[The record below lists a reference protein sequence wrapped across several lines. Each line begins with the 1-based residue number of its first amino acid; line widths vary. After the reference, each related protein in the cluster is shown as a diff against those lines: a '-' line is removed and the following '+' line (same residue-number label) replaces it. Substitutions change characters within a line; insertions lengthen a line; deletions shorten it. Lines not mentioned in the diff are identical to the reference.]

1 MAASQRTSLI
11 DTEKF
16 LNDTDPSSNPDTTPN
31 NWNDGGMVEKA
42 KKKNAKNVQDQFKKL
57 GPHSSKPPIPK

>member
-1 MAASQRTSLI
+1 MAASQQTSLI

-31 NWNDGGMVEKA
+31 NWNDGGWLRKLR
-42 KKKNAKNVQDQFKKL
+42 KKMQKMFKTSL
-57 GPHSSKPPIPK
+57 RN

>member
-16 LNDTDPSSNPDTTPN
+16 LNDTDPPSNPDTSPY
-31 NWNDGGMVEKA
+31 WNDGGMVEEA
-42 KKKNAKNVQDQFKKL
+42 QKNNAL
-57 GPHSSKPPIPK
+57 RA